1 MSDAAHEPG
10 IETPEEMRARLK
22 AEDLVRN
29 GDATQQIIG
38 ETAIRV
44 ANMERQLSAFGR
56 RLWTEDQMREW
67 ITSQICA
74 ARAKTRCAPRGG
86 AVGRAMGS
94 ALSLISDTRM
104 LLLIIIILLVLLG
117 KTMQVDVGREVGT
130 VMGTARIHK
139 SN

>member
-10 IETPEEMRARLK
+10 IESPEEMRARLK

-56 RLWTEDQMREW
+56 RLWTEDQMRDW
-67 ITSQICA
+67 ITKEICA
-74 ARAKTRCAPRGG
+74 SKTKARCATKGG
-86 AVGRAMGS
+86 AAGRAVGA
-94 ALSLISDTRM
+94 ALALVSDTRM

-130 VMGTARIHK
+130 VMGTAGIHK
-139 SN
+139 TN